1 MDLFSADGKGT
12 MSVPEMSDPLTPW
25 SGSVTV
31 YGPAQTQGSK
41 TVFMNKYTKRPVLVE
56 ANEKNLRPWRTQA
69 VSEMRACKPDVPF
82 DQAMFAKI
90 TVYVRRPSAHF
101 RSNGMLKPNAP
112 KYPKVGKDQDKI
124 ARACLDAMKI
134 GGWVQDDSRFADI
147 LIKRRYDEE
156 ERVVIEACPLDAD
169 VNQRSEEE
177 AGLFNLKGEGPSP
190 KRKPMKPAGA
200 EIEDKDLPF

>member
-1 MDLFSADGKGT
+1 MDLFSADGKGA
-12 MSVPEMSDPLTPW
+12 MSEENELLIPW

-134 GGWVQDDSRFADI
+134 GGWVQDDSRFSDI

-169 VNQRSEEE
+169 VNQRSEDE
-177 AGLFNLKGEGPSP
+177 AGLFNLKGEGP
-190 KRKPMKPAGA
+190 RKPAK
-200 EIEDKDLPF
+200 EDGPDYPF